1 MEKFSFGKNWQRYIK
16 IYFNE
21 EIINEAK
28 KSLLSYHPEDYYKDK
43 VFIDIGCGSGIFSL
57 AALMLGCKEVYS
69 LDVDE
74 NSVEATK
81 FLKNKFI
88 DLIKEN
94 NKKWEVFK
102 ASILDTSLVTK
113 FLEKGDIVYSW
124 GVLHHTGDMWTAIKN
139 ASKIVKLEGLFVIA
153 IYNRAPSSNFWL
165 SAKKY
170 YNNSNIVIRFV
181 MVSIFFMGIVL
192 RRLISMKNPFKT
204 ERGMRVFTDAI
215 DWLGGYPYEFAS
227 FEEINNFVKGIGF
240 DLIKNP
246 REIIPSPKARNFIDK
261 IRGRYMGCNEFVFKR
276 IK

>member
-227 FEEINNFVKGIGF
+227 FEEARTFYLSLQNS
-240 DLIKNP
+240 IKNM
-246 REIIPSPKARNFIDK
+246 NFTT
-261 IRGRYMGCNEFVFKR
+261 FKSE
-276 IK
+276 KYQHAYKKQ